1 MEANEAGKKS
11 CAGAILSKTKLRNSR
26 KQEIDAN
33 QFMPPKPHTGPENGN
48 LPHNGRTK
56 QGRQK
61 NENRVTDICNAVS
74 VRSESDAINLN
85 QILLI

>member
-1 MEANEAGKKS
+1 MYLRSYACRKRPPTKDKRMEANEAGKKS

-56 QGRQK
+56 Q
-61 NENRVTDICNAVS
+61 V
-74 VRSESDAINLN
+74 
-85 QILLI
+85 